1 MGDNSKDVKVGSLIA
16 LLAEH
21 GEDWKSVREATKSST
36 TALGTV
42 QRSSEIVRED
52 TDKFAKDDDKQHGKK
67 TSKQQLP

>member
-36 TALGTV
+36 TTLGTV

-52 TDKFAKDDDKQHGKK
+52 SLQDNDKQHGKK
-67 TSKQQLP
+67 TSQQLP

>member
-36 TALGTV
+36 TSLGTV
-42 QRSSEIVRED
+42 KPSSEARVD
-52 TDKFAKDDDKQHGKK
+52 SDKLAKEKQHGKK
-67 TSKQQLP
+67 SSKQQLP